1 MEKKEYTLEDNP
13 YYQAWLRGDELP
25 PAKNIV
31 EAFAALRGSGIDW
44 DEVHRE
50 FQGVPYV
57 PVSA

>member
-13 YYQAWLRGDELP
+13 YYQAWLRGEKLP
-25 PAKNIV
+25 PPKNVV
-31 EAFAALRGSGIDW
+31 EAFSIYWGTGIDW
-44 DEVHRE
+44 EEVHRE